1 MHAPTVSIAEDDTN
15 YRRVLDFQLT
25 EAGYSTTLA
34 ENGNEELEQ
43 FLKLGH
49 QVVLTD
55 LKMPGIGGEELLKK
69 IKQASPHTPVIIIP
83 AYGVIRSAEAAVQLG
98 AFQYLTKPVDSD
110 ELLHTIRNALN
121 DRNSH
126 A

>member
-1 MHAPTVSIAEDDTN
+1 MDAPTVLIAEDDTSF
-15 YRRVLDFQLT
+15 RRVLDFQLT

-34 ENGNEELEQ
+34 ENGDEALEQ

-55 LKMPGIGGEELLKK
+55 LKMPGISGEELLKK
-69 IKQASPHTPVIIIP
+69 IIQASPNTPVIIIT
-83 AYGVIRSAEAAVQLG
+83 AYGSIRSAEEAVQLG
-98 AFQYLTKPVDSD
+98 AFQYLTKPVDGN
-110 ELLHTIRNALN
+110 ELLHTIRNALKAR
-121 DRNSH
+121 DSD